1 LTDCTCEGDV
11 ERGGDAGLT
20 KEVRGVVYEPGDGG
34 GELVVDREERE
45 SLSESERDEVDA
57 RRVYVTV

>member
-1 LTDCTCEGDV
+1 M